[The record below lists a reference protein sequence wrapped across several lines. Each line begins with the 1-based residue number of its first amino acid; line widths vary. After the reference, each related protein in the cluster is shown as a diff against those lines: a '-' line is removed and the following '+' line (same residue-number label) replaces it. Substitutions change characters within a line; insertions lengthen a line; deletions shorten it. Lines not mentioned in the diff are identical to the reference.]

1 MGMLSY
7 DDLLNRLIR
16 QESSGD
22 ANALS
27 HAGAAGA
34 MQVMPGTARE
44 IAQEIGDRQMLSL
57 DDRGIQQRLMDPA
70 IGRQYGEH
78 YLKKQLAA
86 FGGDQAAALVAYN
99 GGPGRAQ
106 TWLKNG
112 RNDAVLPAET
122 RNYYHTILGDQIDMG
137 DSMSGR
143 SGTASLPGGSG
154 GDSMSGGSAAGG
166 EPFEGASDRQKWATW
181 LSALGQ
187 SFRGADNSRTMAQ
200 LQSLESQGVDQN
212 KTYQALIKRGLDPA
226 TAEWAVRDP
235 VVMREMV
242 QQLFSPKSKNLTI
255 GEIFDPATGQ
265 PQKVLLDQATGEYK
279 AIGGAKA
286 ADESISP
293 LEQRRLDQADQRI
306 DLQKRSLEQA
316 AQSKRTRQLSVND
329 VEKLSKTGGELQQ
342 VRGFAP
348 TFNDK
353 YAGFSPWGDETQL
366 ALGRMGWAGQD
377 TQDAAQWWQGYD
389 RYKNVVRNELFGAS
403 LTPGEQQAF
412 EKSDITPTMSA
423 SAIKTNLAL
432 QSKLV
437 KQGVMRRAKALVAAG
452 YDPAPLAE
460 AFGVPLAEI
469 TDGEAS
475 PATSGPAP
483 GTVEDGYRFKGGN
496 PSDPASWEKVQ

>member
-7 DDLLNRLIR
+7 DDFINRVIQQESGGNARAVSPAGAIGLMQLMPATARQVAGELGRNDIAGLDEAGLRNALFDPKLNR
-16 QESSGD
+16 QF
-22 ANALS
+22 
-27 HAGAAGA
+27 
-34 MQVMPGTARE
+34 
-44 IAQEIGDRQMLSL
+44 
-57 DDRGIQQRLMDPA
+57 
-70 IGRQYGEH
+70 GEH
-78 YLKKQLAA
+78 YMQGRLNRYDGNQLLAA
-86 FGGDQAAALVAYN
+86 IGYNAGDKRADAYRQSHDMAALPRETQGYVRGILGEDVFGGAGTDTLA
-99 GGPGRAQ
+99 GG
-106 TWLKNG
+106 
-112 RNDAVLPAET
+112 
-122 RNYYHTILGDQIDMG
+122 
-137 DSMSGR
+137 
-143 SGTASLPGGSG
+143 GGA
-154 GDSMSGGSAAGG
+154 DPMLGGSAAAGS
-166 EPFEGASDRQKWATW
+166 PFEGASDRDKWVAW
-181 LSALGQ
+181 GQALSQAFRGRDNSEAMGRLSALEQ
-187 SFRGADNSRTMAQ
+187 
-200 LQSLESQGVDQN
+200 QGVSQN

-342 VRGFAP
+342 VQGFAP

>member
-7 DDLLNRLIR
+7 DDFINRVIQQESGGNARAVSPAGAIGLMQLMPATARQVAGELGRNDIAGLDEAGLRNALFDPKLNR
-16 QESSGD
+16 QF
-22 ANALS
+22 
-27 HAGAAGA
+27 
-34 MQVMPGTARE
+34 
-44 IAQEIGDRQMLSL
+44 
-57 DDRGIQQRLMDPA
+57 
-70 IGRQYGEH
+70 GEH
-78 YLKKQLAA
+78 YMQGRLNRYDGNQLLAA
-86 FGGDQAAALVAYN
+86 IGYNAGDKRADAYRQSHDMAALPRETQGYVRGILGEDVFGGAGTDTLA
-99 GGPGRAQ
+99 GG
-106 TWLKNG
+106 
-112 RNDAVLPAET
+112 
-122 RNYYHTILGDQIDMG
+122 
-137 DSMSGR
+137 
-143 SGTASLPGGSG
+143 GGA
-154 GDSMSGGSAAGG
+154 DPMLGGSAAAGS
-166 EPFEGASDRQKWATW
+166 PFEGASDRDKWVAW
-181 LSALGQ
+181 GQALSQAFRGRDNSEAMGRLSALEQ
-187 SFRGADNSRTMAQ
+187 
-200 LQSLESQGVDQN
+200 QGVSQN

-255 GEIFDPATGQ
+255 GEIFDPATGR
-265 PQKVLLDQATGEYK
+265 PQKVLFDQATGEYK

-342 VRGFAP
+342 VQGFAP

>member
-7 DDLLNRLIR
+7 DDFINRVIQQESGGNARAVSPAGAIGLMQLMPATARQVAGELGRNDIAGLDEAGLRNALFDPKLNR
-16 QESSGD
+16 QF
-22 ANALS
+22 
-27 HAGAAGA
+27 
-34 MQVMPGTARE
+34 
-44 IAQEIGDRQMLSL
+44 
-57 DDRGIQQRLMDPA
+57 
-70 IGRQYGEH
+70 GEH
-78 YLKKQLAA
+78 YMQGRLNRYDGNQLLAA
-86 FGGDQAAALVAYN
+86 IGYNAGDKRADAYRQSHDMAALPRETQGYVRGILGEDVFGGAGTDTLA
-99 GGPGRAQ
+99 GG
-106 TWLKNG
+106 
-112 RNDAVLPAET
+112 
-122 RNYYHTILGDQIDMG
+122 
-137 DSMSGR
+137 
-143 SGTASLPGGSG
+143 GGA
-154 GDSMSGGSAAGG
+154 DPMLGGSAAAGS
-166 EPFEGASDRQKWATW
+166 PFEGASDRDKWVAW
-181 LSALGQ
+181 GQALSQAFRGRDNSEAMGRLSALEQ
-187 SFRGADNSRTMAQ
+187 
-200 LQSLESQGVDQN
+200 QGVSQN

-342 VRGFAP
+342 VQGFAP

-412 EKSDITPTMSA
+412 EKSDITPSMSPK
-423 SAIKTNLAL
+423 AIKDNLKL
-432 QSKLV
+432 QSEIV
-437 KQGVMRRAKALVAAG
+437 KRGVMARAKALVAAG

-469 TDGEAS
+469 TAGVPSAGG
-475 PATSGPAP
+475 GPAP
-483 GTVEDGYRFKGGN
+483 GAVEDGWRFKGG
-496 PSDPASWEKVQ
+496 DPADRNNWEQVQ